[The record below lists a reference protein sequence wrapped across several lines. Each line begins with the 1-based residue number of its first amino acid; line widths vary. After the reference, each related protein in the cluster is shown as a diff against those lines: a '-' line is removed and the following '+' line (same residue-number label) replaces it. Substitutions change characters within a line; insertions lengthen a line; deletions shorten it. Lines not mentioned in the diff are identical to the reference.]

1 MKKIYSYI
9 EANGQT
15 FRPPVLVGPEGKA
28 PEYLARIGDR
38 HYVAVEGNLP
48 SQSPVIQLHG
58 PLDLASDPELQAEL
72 ERLAEPWRV
81 VRQRRAEAYPDVR
94 EQLDALM
101 KEFAARRAAGE
112 ELTPGLGK
120 LVDACLAVKAEHR
133 KPDIGLKPA
142 AAGDDRA

>member
-28 PEYLARIGDR
+28 PEYLAKLGER
-38 HYVAVEGNLP
+38 HYVAVEGPVPN
-48 SQSPVIQLHG
+48 QSPLVQLRG
-58 PLDLASDPELQAEL
+58 PLDLATDPELRAEL
-72 ERLAEPWRV
+72 ERRAEPWRI

-101 KEFAARRAAGE
+101 KEFAARRSAGE
-112 ELTPGLGK
+112 TLTPELGK
-120 LVDACLAVKAEHR
+120 LVDRCLAVKAEHP
-133 KPDIGLKPA
+133 KPDIGMTTAP
-142 AAGDDRA
+142 AGDDPA